1 MIWFFFGLLVPE
13 FFLENNFPNSEKLSN
28 FSAMGDAFGGANALF
43 SSLALFML
51 MFSVYLQKTELE
63 ETRKE
68 IRASAQAQAEMAD
81 QQKKAIS
88 LQVIMPF
95 MDEISSEDMRQ
106 AIIYLS
112 DMQRKDEE
120 FKSTYANLLFKRK
133 SNTLSQADE
142 AFLNDIDRARRKFVM
157 IFHRMYKLHCTKVV
171 DKEIVKVVIGADHV
185 YLLLTIIEPLE
196 SVIRENYAKAIFDF
210 ARSLYS
216 DAELTELGRHQ

>member
-1 MIWFFFGLLVPE
+1 VIWFFFGLFVPD
-13 FFLENNFPNSEKLSN
+13 FFLENNFPNTEKLSH

-112 DMQRKDEE
+112 DMQRKDKE
-120 FKSTYANLLFKRK
+120 FKSTYANLLVKRK
-133 SNTLSQADE
+133 SGILSQADE
-142 AFLNDIDRARRKFVM
+142 VFLNDIDRARRKFVM

-171 DKEIVKVVIGADHV
+171 DEEIVKVVIGPDHV

-196 SVIRENYAKAIFDF
+196 SVIRENYSKSIFDF
-210 ARSLYS
+210 ARLLY
-216 DAELTELGRHQ
+216 AEDELQTLGKH